1 VRRQLARRGGGLELV
16 DDLKTREARREVTL
30 PAHVLNRTREHV
42 ARFGTYEGRL
52 FSTVSGTRLDGSNF
66 RPRVLKPAGAAAGAP
81 GVRIHD
87 LRHHHASVLLEA
99 GTPIHHVARRLG
111 HRDATVTLSVYAH
124 VIDDQA
130 DDGAAAA
137 YGHAIG
143 AHADS
148 DADSGGLAEVVTLRR

>member
-1 VRRQLARRGGGLELV
+1 MHRGASPACLQGFCHFEGGRSLV
-16 DDLKTREARREVTL
+16 EIQPADALPDDGAAGDLCDTSVGESLRHLL
-30 PAHVLNRTREHV
+30 PATPSAVD
-42 ARFGTYEGRL
+42 AFGP
-52 FSTVSGTRLDGSNF
+52 F
-66 RPRVLKPAGAAAGAP
+66 RPRVGEIFTG
-81 GVRIHD
+81 GRQ
-87 LRHHHASVLLEA
+87 A